1 MLVERVLG
9 RLVEGDLPHH
19 QVAPL
24 SLGQQAGAGPLLHH
38 LGWAVGLG
46 VSWGISELERF
57 RVTRR
62 ERGGGRKSSAGMTMQ
77 HQYKHWSSRTE
88 GNVML

>member
-46 VSWGISELERF
+46 VSWGISELK
-57 RVTRR
+57 RV
-62 ERGGGRKSSAGMTMQ
+62 
-77 HQYKHWSSRTE
+77 
-88 GNVML
+88 